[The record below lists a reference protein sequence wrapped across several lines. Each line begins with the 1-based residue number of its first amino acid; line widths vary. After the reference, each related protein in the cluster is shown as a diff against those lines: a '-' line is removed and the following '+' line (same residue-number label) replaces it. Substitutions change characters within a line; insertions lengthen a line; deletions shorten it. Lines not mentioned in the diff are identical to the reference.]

1 MSVPAILEKLKA
13 LTPED
18 QKFADA
24 VSNYKKI
31 TRQDLGWALK
41 DFYGPSLAEPQV
53 KLLLD
58 YFDVRKDGV
67 IDVATLL
74 GIL

>member
-1 MSVPAILEKLKA
+1 MGNSKR
-13 LTPED
+13 
-18 QKFADA
+18 
-24 VSNYKKI
+24 I
-31 TRQDLGWALK
+31 TREDLGWALK

-67 IDVATLL
+67 IDGSALL
-74 GIL
+74 GVL